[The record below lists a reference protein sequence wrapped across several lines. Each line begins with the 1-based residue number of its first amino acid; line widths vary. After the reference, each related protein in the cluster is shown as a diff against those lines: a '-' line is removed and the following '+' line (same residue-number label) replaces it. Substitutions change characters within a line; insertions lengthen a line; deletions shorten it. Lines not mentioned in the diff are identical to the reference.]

1 MKPRYIVHTIFSI
14 LMAAGL
20 SSLYLFLPNVYQT
33 LDNRLR
39 DFMFLYRG
47 EIPTTGQVAVIDID
61 EKSLKDI
68 GQWPWERTIMA
79 QVLQNATAMGAGI
92 IGFDIVFAEE
102 DRTSPD
108 AFAKRMGLDPT
119 QFPNNDELFA
129 QTIAQTPTIM
139 GYVMDI
145 DDEGKQG
152 FDPPQIPAIFV
163 ERGLVGDSFVVE
175 SNGVITNI
183 PVLQDNSY
191 SSGFFNNIPDES
203 GMIRSVPM
211 VMRYDGQIYPS
222 LSFEMLRII
231 TESNRVN
238 IYYGDNGVD
247 GVELNNIYV
256 PTDRYGRLFVNFRGK
271 AKTFDYISAVDI
283 YNGTVDPERLAGKL
297 LLVGTSAAGLL
308 DLRAVPFDNIF
319 PGVEVHA
326 NVLDN
331 VLAGDFLARPSWA
344 EAADVILILTIV
356 AIGGLLFTFLSAE
369 WMLVVT
375 VAGVYGLFQLLYYL
389 LFTEGMILNILFPI
403 TTLVATAVMSVL
415 INYFFETRLKNM
427 IKGKFASKVSPQ
439 VMEDIIKNS
448 ESGNDAFIAKEHEI
462 SVTFSDVRNFT
473 NISEAAGSAQVLIQ
487 FLNEYMDE
495 MTKIIMKYEGTVDKF
510 IGDAIMAYWNAP
522 AVVEDHVEKAVDAT
536 LDQIHAVTPL
546 NAIVKKDERFKPI
559 CDMAAKSGVEPIEI
573 GIGINVGVATIGE
586 MGSSGRSDYTAI
598 GDPINLGARLESL
611 CKYYNS
617 MCNISNHVKERIPND
632 KYIFRFLDLVT
643 VKGQSVPVEIWQIH
657 DYAQLPSEW
666 KNDHLY
672 KIPKEKLFAELEE
685 YHGAI
690 DLYKNSKFE
699 EALKIFKEMDAN
711 EEKSN
716 KNIYKIYIERC
727 EHYIE
732 EPPVDFNGVFVHKT
746 KG

>member
-1 MKPRYIVHTIFSI
+1 
-14 LMAAGL
+14 MAAGL
-20 SSLYLFLPNVYQT
+20 SSLYLFLPNSYQT
-33 LDNRLR
+33 LDNSLR
-39 DFMFLYRG
+39 DLMFLYRG
-47 EIPTTGQVAVIDID
+47 EIPTTGQVAIIDLD
-61 EKSLKDI
+61 EKSLNEL
-68 GQWPWERTIMA
+68 GQWPWERTMIA
-79 QVLQNATAMGAGI
+79 KILENATAMGAGI

-108 AFAKRMGLDPT
+108 AFAKRMGLNVED
-119 QFPNNDELFA
+119 FPNNDELFA
-129 QTIAQTPTIM
+129 KTISETPTIM

-145 DDEGKQG
+145 DGAGMQG
-152 FDPPQIPAIFV
+152 YDAPQIPAIFV
-163 ERGLVGDSFVVE
+163 ERGLVGESFVIK

-211 VMRYDGQIYPS
+211 VMRNDGQIYPS

-247 GVELNNIYV
+247 GVELNDIYI

-271 AKTFDYISAVDI
+271 GRTFDYISAVDI
-283 YNGTVDPERLAGKL
+283 YNGTVDPERINGKI

-308 DLRAVPFDNIF
+308 DLRSIPFDNVF

-326 NVLDN
+326 NVIDN
-331 VLAGDFLARPSWA
+331 ILAGDFLARPAWS
-344 EAADVILILTIV
+344 EAADVIFILLIV
-356 AIGGLLFTFLSAE
+356 AVGGLLFTFLSAE
-369 WMLVVT
+369 WMVVA
-375 VAGVYGLFQLLYYL
+375 VIFGIYGLFELMYYL
-389 LFTEGMILNILFPI
+389 LFTEGIILNVLFP
-403 TTLVATAVMSVL
+403 TTTIVATAAMSVL
-415 INYFFETRLKNM
+415 INYFFETRLKNI

-439 VMEDIIKNS
+439 VMEDIIKNTG
-448 ESGNDAFIAKEHEI
+448 SGDDAFIAKEHEI

-473 NISEAAGSAQVLIQ
+473 NISEAAGSAQVLIH

-510 IGDAIMAYWNAP
+510 IGDAIMSYWNAP
-522 AVVEDHVEKAVDAT
+522 VVVENHVEKAVDAT
-536 LDQIHAVTPL
+536 LEQIHAVSPL
-546 NAIVKKDERFKPI
+546 NEIVKKDERFKPI
-559 CDMAAKSGVEPIEI
+559 CDMAQSHGVEPIEI
-573 GIGINVGVATIGE
+573 GIGINVGVAIIGE

-617 MCNISNHVKERIPND
+617 MCNISNHVKERIPNE

-643 VKGQSVPVEIWQIH
+643 VKGQSIPVEIWQIH
-657 DYAQLPSEW
+657 DYAQLPDKWE
-666 KNDHLY
+666 NDFLY
-672 KIPKEKLFAELEE
+672 KVSKETLLEELEY
-685 YHGAI
+685 YHSAI
-690 DLYKNSKFE
+690 ELYKNSKFE
-699 EALKIFKEMDAN
+699 EALKIFKEIDAN
-711 EEKSN
+711 PEKTN
-716 KNIYKIYIERC
+716 KNIYKMYIERC

-732 EPPVDFNGVFVHKT
+732 EPPVNFNGVFVHKT